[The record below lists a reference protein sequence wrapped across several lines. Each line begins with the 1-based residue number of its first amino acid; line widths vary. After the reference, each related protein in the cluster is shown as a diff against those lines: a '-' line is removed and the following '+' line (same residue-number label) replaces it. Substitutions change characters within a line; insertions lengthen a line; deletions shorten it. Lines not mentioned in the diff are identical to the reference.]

1 MMVVAL
7 RPTGRQLSERQ
18 VESMGAL
25 LSAAETEVEEVGYDR
40 LSVRSV
46 AKRAG
51 VAPATAY
58 TYVSSKDHLLAEILW
73 ARVLGAPIP
82 EVDLE
87 VDVAGR
93 IAGAVDALSALSV
106 GSPALIAACTQALL
120 SSNVDVAKL
129 REAIGT
135 EVYRRLQVA
144 AAGECDDEAVAVIAT
159 TYFGSL
165 LSAGMGHMA
174 YDEVAGFAARATRL
188 LVAGARAGG
197 AT

>member
-73 ARVLGAPIP
+73 ARVLGAPVP
-82 EVDLE
+82 DLDRA
-87 VDVAGR
+87 VDVAER
-93 IAGAVDALSALSV
+93 IAGEVDALSTLSV

-135 EVYRRLQVA
+135 EVYRRLRLA

-174 YDEVAGFAARATRL
+174 YDDVPRFVVSAARLMA
-188 LVAGARAGG
+188 AGEG
-197 AT
+197 

>member
-1 MMVVAL
+1 MMEVAL

-25 LSAAETEVEEVGYDR
+25 LSAAEIEVEEVGYDR

-73 ARVLGAPIP
+73 ARVLGAPNPDI
-82 EVDLE
+82 DRG
-87 VDVAGR
+87 VDVAER
-93 IAGAVDALSALSV
+93 LAAAVDALSALSV

-120 SSNVDVAKL
+120 RSNVDVATL
-129 REAIGT
+129 RESIGT
-135 EVYRRLQVA
+135 EVFRRLHVA
-144 AAGECDDEAVAVIAT
+144 AAGEIDDEVVAVITT

-174 YDEVAGFAARATRL
+174 YDDVAVFVAQATHL
-188 LVAGARAGG
+188 VVAGARARGDS
-197 AT
+197 

>member
-93 IAGAVDALSALSV
+93 IAGAVDAQLAE
-106 GSPALIAACTQALL
+106 
-120 SSNVDVAKL
+120 K
-129 REAIGT
+129 
-135 EVYRRLQVA
+135 
-144 AAGECDDEAVAVIAT
+144 
-159 TYFGSL
+159 
-165 LSAGMGHMA
+165 
-174 YDEVAGFAARATRL
+174 
-188 LVAGARAGG
+188 
-197 AT
+197 